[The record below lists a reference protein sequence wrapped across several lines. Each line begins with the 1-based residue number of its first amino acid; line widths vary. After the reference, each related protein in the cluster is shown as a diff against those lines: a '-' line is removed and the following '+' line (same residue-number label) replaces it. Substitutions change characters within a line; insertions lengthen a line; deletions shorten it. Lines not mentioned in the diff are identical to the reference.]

1 MKKSALLL
9 TAMLWLGASVNAQTI
24 LSEDFETGNKGDKP
38 QPVAAGTGWTVVNSY
53 KGTVTKYNWHNYY
66 SDPNGEY
73 SSATITGDCCA
84 GVDAPFVLSEDG
96 AGPREEVLLTP
107 ELNLNDDYQLE
118 FKFKVSPVN
127 HKDGQ
132 RYDLQVRVVT
142 GDNLSGAETI
152 FSIQNEKMLRESGVT
167 VFPIDNW
174 NVYTAKVGLEDFK
187 GEKVKLAFVYKLYEE
202 CGNSAWVD
210 DVVVK
215 KYTPSTGPK
224 ASVSMDRLDFGT
236 LYVGEKFYSDVITLT
251 NTGKDGLTI
260 TSVDLPEG
268 LGLTIDPAAVNLDS
282 FKHVDFRVSY
292 TASMASPAN
301 GDVVLHTTG
310 GDVTL
315 KFTAAKQFVPDG
327 CTLELFENYY
337 PPAGWESKYW
347 SWTSTT
353 LEGDHSVYA
362 SGDFSASTLRSP
374 RLDLTNGGRLKFT
387 YFNSFTDEAAAPE
400 YDIEVQVSTDGGK
413 TWSTKW
419 VSDYQNGLDKVLTA
433 EVDLG
438 TGTDNSYVRW
448 FYPAVESD
456 DEGAMPHSTFY
467 MDRVLLPNLYGSDGV
482 PTAASSPVPANNAE
496 DIYPREV
503 ELSWAPAQ
511 FAKGYKLYVGTNAAA
526 DDLVNG
532 LDLGNKLNYTIPS
545 CAYSTLYRWKVV
557 AYNDNGD
564 CDTAPTWKFTTQ
576 PDASVLEYPY
586 IENFVGEGLP
596 TGWSVIGSEGSY
608 SRVWEKNDLTPY
620 VASEKEKYGVFYTMW
635 LEKGLSNSLITPE
648 FQLPNDDSMQISFIW
663 GDNHPRS
670 LMIDAS
676 GLVKKNNVEP
686 NNGVSEIKFSV
697 YADGE
702 WHELSHISENMVD
715 EDRKYWIN
723 EKIDLTPYKG
733 KRVQFRWTHY
743 SYSGKDDGGAL
754 THVVLERIEGDKA
767 KFNVT
772 NWEAGKVNFEK
783 SVESGQI
790 LTILNEGINPLKVK
804 TVSFGTNNFSSSLKA
819 GDEIAVDEGLPFSIR
834 FDALDAAKQIE
845 DDMTIEF
852 ESGYRAVLPVS
863 GTALSNGIYYFSFEP
878 NPLDYVWTDE
888 FTMIDADKAPGYT
901 FSSYWVHY
909 SADGQRC
916 AFSLESDSMEDGM
929 YGMMKPVSGMYALV
943 GSSGQNVDAD
953 NWIISRKMK
962 ATSSSKFDFWCRNWE
977 SLESVLPDPKSSVTV
992 LVSTSGNTDTKD
1004 FQVEMKKTEIP
1015 FQHQYEW
1022 MHYEVDLSKY
1032 DGQDVY
1038 VALRHTTD
1046 SPGNLA
1052 FFDDFTFTGFDHN
1065 LSSVEDM
1072 EVVGEDADVEVY
1084 SLGGVLVAKGK
1095 GLSILSDLDRG
1106 FYVVR
1111 VSENGAVR
1119 TLRIA
1124 K

>member
-9 TAMLWLGASVNAQTI
+9 TAMLWLGASMNAQTI
-24 LSEDFETGNKGDKP
+24 LSEDFETGNKGENP
-38 QPVAAGTGWTVVNSY
+38 QPVASGSGWTTVNGYNGS
-53 KGTVTKYNWHNYY
+53 TTKYNWHNYY

-73 SSATITGDCCA
+73 TSATITGDCCA
-84 GVDAPFVLSEDG
+84 GVDAPFISQEDG

-127 HKDGQ
+127 HSEGQ
-132 RYDLQVRVVT
+132 RYDLQVRVVS
-142 GDNLSGAETI
+142 GDNLAGAETI
-152 FSIQNEKMLRESGVT
+152 FSIQNEKMLRESGVV
-167 VFPIDNW
+167 VFPIDDW

-187 GEKVKLAFVYKLYEE
+187 GENVKIAFVYKLLDE
-202 CGNSAWVD
+202 CGNAAWVD

-215 KYTPSTGPK
+215 KYTPVSGPK
-224 ASVSMDRLDFGT
+224 ASLSMDRLDFGS

-251 NTGKDGLTI
+251 NIGKDGLTI
-260 TSVDLPEG
+260 NSVDLPEG
-268 LGLTIDPAAVNLDS
+268 LGLSIDPASVNLNS
-282 FKHVDFRVSY
+282 YQHVDFRVSY

-301 GDVVLHTTG
+301 GNVVFHTNG

-315 KFTAAKQFVPDG
+315 NFTAAKQFVPDG
-327 CTLELFENYY
+327 CTLELFEDYY

-347 SWTSTT
+347 SWINSA
-353 LEGDHSVYA
+353 LEGEHSVY
-362 SGDFSASTLRSP
+362 SGGDFGASTLRSP
-374 RLDLTNGGRLKFT
+374 RLDLTNGGTLKFT
-387 YFNSFTDEAAAPE
+387 YINRFDDDGYPE

-419 VSDYQNGLDKVLTA
+419 VTDYQNGLNKVLTA

-448 FYPAVESD
+448 FYPAVETS
-456 DEGAMPHSTFY
+456 DEGAAPHSTFY
-467 MDRVLLPNLYGSDGV
+467 MDRVLLPKVYGSDGV
-482 PTAASSPVPANNAE
+482 PTAASSPQPANNST
-496 DIYPREV
+496 DIYPRDV
-503 ELSWAPAQ
+503 NLSWAPAQ

-526 DDLVNG
+526 DDLING
-532 LDLGNKLNYTIPS
+532 VDLGNKLNYTIPE

-564 CDTAPTWKFTTQ
+564 CDEAATWKFTTQ

-586 IENFVGEGLP
+586 IENFEGEGLP
-596 TGWSVIGSEGSY
+596 TGWSVIGSEGSP
-608 SRVWEKNDLTPY
+608 SRVWEKNNLTPY
-620 VASEKEKYGVFYTMW
+620 VNGDENYGVFYTMW
-635 LEKGLSNSLITPE
+635 LNSGLSNSIVTPE
-648 FQLPNDDSMQISFIW
+648 FQLPDDDSMQISFIW

-670 LMIDAS
+670 LMVDAS
-676 GLVKKNNVEP
+676 GTVKKNNVEP
-686 NNGVSEIKFSV
+686 NNGVSEIKFFI

-702 WHELSHISENMVD
+702 WNELSYISENMVD

-743 SYSGKDDGGAL
+743 SYSYSDDGGAL

-767 KFNVT
+767 KFNVSS
-772 NWEAGKVNFEK
+772 WDAGKVNYEK
-783 SVESGQI
+783 STESGEI
-790 LTILNEGINPLKVK
+790 FTLLNEGVNTLKIK
-804 TVSFGTNNFSSSLKA
+804 SVSFSTPNFSSTLKA
-819 GDEIAVDEGLPFSIR
+819 GDEIAVDEGLPFSVR
-834 FDALDAAKQIE
+834 FDALTSDNQIE
-845 DDMTIEF
+845 DDMTVEF
-852 ESGYRAVLPVS
+852 ESGYKIVLPLS
-863 GTALSNGIYYFSFEP
+863 GTALSNGIFYFSFEP
-878 NPLDYVWTDE
+878 NPLDYVWSDE
-888 FTMIDADKAPGYT
+888 FTMIDADNAPGYSFT
-901 FSSYWVHY
+901 SYWVHY
-909 SADGQRC
+909 SADGQRS

-929 YGMMKPVSGMYALV
+929 YGMMNPVSGTHALV
-943 GSSGQNVDAD
+943 ASSGQSVGAD
-953 NWIISRKMK
+953 NWIISRKMR
-962 ATSSSKFDFWCRNWE
+962 ATESSKFDFWCRNWE
-977 SLESVLPDPKSSVTV
+977 TLESVLPDPKSNVTV
-992 LVSTSGNTDTKD
+992 LVSTAGNSDTAD

-1015 FQHQYEW
+1015 FQHHSDW
-1022 MHYEVDLSKY
+1022 VHYEVDLSKY

-1046 SPGNLA
+1046 SQANLA
-1052 FFDDFTFTGFDHN
+1052 FFDDFTFTGFDLN
-1065 LSSVEDM
+1065 FSSVENM
-1072 EVVGEDADVEVY
+1072 EVVGEDADIEVY

-1095 GLSILSDLDRG
+1095 GLSMLSDLDRG

-1111 VSENGAVR
+1111 VSENGVVR